1 VKGTGRASAP
11 RVPRVGSAC
20 IQHAKGVVGPTLALK
35 GSSSS
40 APLPVVEG
48 STGELWGGRRRSGR
62 VPLPGRSFASLLV
75 DPSTTQSVLGTT
87 TRVCVPLRLK
97 AGAGMTGI
105 ELARSD
111 RSRDVRRLLRIYVV
125 DARSISRLRRRWGS
139 RTSLACSDP
148 STGSAPSSSRPIWT
162 SSEA

>member
-1 VKGTGRASAP
+1 MTNSTETKSHTPVRAEQPSPGYWRVTFDNPPLNLYEPEMETARRAAANGASMSA
-11 RVPRVGSAC
+11 
-20 IQHAKGVVGPTLALK
+20 
-35 GSSSS
+35 
-40 APLPVVEG
+40 
-48 STGELWGGRRRSGR
+48 
-62 VPLPGRSFASLLV
+62 
-75 DPSTTQSVLGTT
+75 STTQSVLGTT